1 MPEINLAAVG
11 PLSALWWPSALPG
24 TNRVYSFDLD
34 DAAQVDDA
42 PAIAAFAISPSGDG
56 ELQATDLS
64 VVGYQLLVQLTGGQ
78 PGREYHTAVTV
89 TGLSGRIYQYE
100 ISILVSD
107 SLLIAPPCAP
117 PPPVPGFGTVIS
129 WTSGATVLGPAIA
142 AVQAG
147 LTGTGTNQATALL
160 LTAQTNVASSVP
172 TGTGFI
178 LSGEIISGT
187 IVFQNDDTA
196 NTAAVYPPLGARING
211 LAVNAPFI
219 VGFFG
224 ARISFS
230 TQSATTQWNAG

>member
-24 TNRVYSFDLD
+24 TNRVYSFNLD

-42 PAIAAFAISPSGDG
+42 PAIAVFAISPSGSG
-56 ELQATDLS
+56 EMQAVDLS
-64 VVGYQLLVQLTGGQ
+64 VVGYQVLVQLTGGQ
-78 PGREYHTAVTV
+78 PGRQYVNSLTV

-107 SLLIAPPCAP
+107 ALLIAPPCAP
-117 PPPVPGFGTVIS
+117 PPPVPGFGTAIS

-147 LTGTGTNQATALL
+147 LIGTGTNQATALL
-160 LTAQTNVASSVP
+160 LTAQTNIADSVP
-172 TGTGFI
+172 SGTGFI
-178 LSGEIISGT
+178 LSDEIISGT
-187 IVFQNDDTA
+187 IVFQNDDPA
-196 NTAAVYPPLGARING
+196 NVAPIYPPNGARIND
-211 LAVNAPFI
+211 LSVDAPFI
-219 VGFFG
+219 VGFMG

-230 TQSATTQWNAG
+230 TQDATTQWIAG